1 MLIVLTWHI
10 REPPMLLHEASFS
23 VDSDPCKNGIHLIVC
38 VCPCI
43 SVGGRKEMADYRSC
57 LFPFSRERER
67 RPVINLSFPL
77 GMAH

>member
-1 MLIVLTWHI
+1 
-10 REPPMLLHEASFS
+10 MLLHEASFS
-23 VDSDPCKNGIHLIVC
+23 VDSDPYKNGIHLIAC

-43 SVGGRKEMADYRSC
+43 LVGGRKGMADYRSC

-77 GMAH
+77 GMAQ